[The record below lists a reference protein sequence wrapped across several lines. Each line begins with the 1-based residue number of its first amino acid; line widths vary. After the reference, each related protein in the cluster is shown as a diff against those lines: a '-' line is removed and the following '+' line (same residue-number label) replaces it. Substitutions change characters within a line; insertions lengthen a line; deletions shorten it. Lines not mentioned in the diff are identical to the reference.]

1 MADND
6 YPPIPEVLA
15 KWRSE
20 GTIKDI
26 NGHQIFI
33 HTSGPDAGDGRGVL
47 IIHGYPGS
55 SWDWQGVVEH
65 IGGQARVVVSDMRGF
80 GMSEKPL
87 DGTYLSNYTLQL
99 QADIYEGVARE
110 EGLTSV
116 VLVAHDMGQSVGLE
130 LMARQEE
137 GRLPFRIRHAIL
149 TDGSTLVDMIQ
160 LAEMQK
166 KLLAQPDVAATED
179 LDFGDFMEGLRPTF
193 GTDFTASGDLDEA
206 LVAQAHQVFYNHGS
220 RVQAQILRYLKE
232 RKETFDRWSRTFF
245 TFQSAPMSLL
255 WGVEDPVA
263 VIAMADRVKKERP
276 YTDLYKLE
284 GVAHW
289 PSIEVPEYFGDAI
302 IARLDSV

>member
-1 MADND
+1 MADNG
-6 YPPIPEVLA
+6 YPPIPDALA
-15 KWRSE
+15 RWRSE
-20 GTIKDI
+20 GVVKEL
-26 NGHQIFI
+26 NGHKIFV
-33 HTSGPDAGDGRGVL
+33 HTSGPESDDGVL

-65 IGGQARVVVSDMRGF
+65 IGDKARVVVSDMRGF
-80 GMSEKPL
+80 GLSEKPL
-87 DGTYLSNYTLQL
+87 DGTYQSNYTLQL
-99 QADIYEGVARE
+99 QADIYEAVARDA
-110 EGLTSV
+110 GLSSV
-116 VLVAHDMGQSVGLE
+116 LLVAHDMGQSVGLE

-179 LDFGDFMEGLRPTF
+179 LDFNDFMEGLRPTF
-193 GTDFTASGDLDEA
+193 GTAFSASGDLDET
-206 LVAQAHQVFYNHGS
+206 LVAMAHQVFYDHGS

-232 RKETFDRWSRTFF
+232 RKEMFSRWSRTFF
-245 TFQSAPMSLL
+245 TFRSAPLTLL

-263 VIAMADRVKKERP
+263 VIAMADRVKTERP
-276 YTDLYKLE
+276 YTDLYKLQ

-289 PSIEVPEYFGDAI
+289 PSIEVPEYFADAV